1 MRTLP
6 ESPVFTRA
14 DALAHGWS
22 GSALSRAARSG
33 RVVSLRRDNFAAP
46 GSAGDP
52 RLAAIAAARACGG
65 SVVSHRSA
73 ALLHGIALLAGA
85 PRRPDLTVMPG
96 ATGDVADALLH
107 RATLRPED
115 VIPVDGVPVTSVA
128 RTLVDLARCLPL
140 PGALVSMDSALHVAL
155 TDLDALRDVREACRR
170 WPGIRRLGPVLE
182 LADARAESPLE
193 TISRLVLRDLN
204 MPRPRLQ
211 PSIYDLD
218 GRFLGR
224 VDFYWDEFGV
234 VGEADGRIKY
244 DKRDVLTR
252 EKLRQEDLE
261 NAALVVVRWG
271 WADARSRPAA
281 LRRRLENAFERGRA
295 RDVAGIPRAWT
306 VRSS

>member
-1 MRTLP
+1 
-6 ESPVFTRA
+6 
-14 DALAHGWS
+14 
-22 GSALSRAARSG
+22 
-33 RVVSLRRDNFAAP
+33 
-46 GSAGDP
+46 
-52 RLAAIAAARACGG
+52 
-65 SVVSHRSA
+65 
-73 ALLHGIALLAGA
+73 
-85 PRRPDLTVMPG
+85 
-96 ATGDVADALLH
+96 
-107 RATLRPED
+107 
-115 VIPVDGVPVTSVA
+115 
-128 RTLVDLARCLPL
+128 
-140 PGALVSMDSALHVAL
+140 
-155 TDLDALRDVREACRR
+155 
-170 WPGIRRLGPVLE
+170 
-182 LADARAESPLE
+182 
-193 TISRLVLRDLN
+193 

-271 WADARSRPAA
+271 WADTRSRPAA